1 MFVLDY
7 FNLFSYVCTFML
19 IYDLHI
25 SFSSHYNLW
34 VLLIITK
41 VFSPD
46 KSINKKQ
53 LYYIWIVAGFNMG
66 FDDWKYSL
74 TLKRVVESVKR
85 IFENY
90 MEQPKNKIIP
100 TTKHQWTEE
109 IDRKSKSYDVKW
121 CDEWM
126 VKWCVVCSS
135 TIYGFWLPP
144 LKFSNFSSTF
154 NIYTVGAFR
163 KNDQCK

>member
-1 MFVLDY
+1 
-7 FNLFSYVCTFML
+7 ML

-100 TTKHQWTEE
+100 TTKHQ
-109 IDRKSKSYDVKW
+109 
-121 CDEWM
+121 
-126 VKWCVVCSS
+126 
-135 TIYGFWLPP
+135 
-144 LKFSNFSSTF
+144 
-154 NIYTVGAFR
+154 
-163 KNDQCK
+163 